1 MLEVKIKENEYND
14 IKCAKK
20 VSVKIMNLKIY
31 FLSSKINKSN
41 ILLEWAIFSWYFIEM
56 HFMNG
61 CENKHWINILDQTT
75 LWTLSTQ
82 CKIKIKQRSKIIAA
96 FKIFIIW

>member
-1 MLEVKIKENEYND
+1 MLEFKIKENEYND

-41 ILLEWAIFSWYFIEM
+41 ILLEWAIFSDI
-56 HFMNG
+56 
-61 CENKHWINILDQTT
+61 
-75 LWTLSTQ
+75 S
-82 CKIKIKQRSKIIAA
+82 
-96 FKIFIIW
+96 